1 MSFRLT
7 LEVQCPSDWN
17 QDYADL
23 VMAILQHQMDVKV
36 EAIE

>member
-7 LEVQCPSDWN
+7 LEVKCPSNWN
-17 QDYADL
+17 QEYEDL
-23 VMAILQHQMDVKV
+23 LMAVLQREMDVKV

>member
-7 LEVQCPSDWN
+7 LEVECPSNWN

-23 VMAILQHQMDVKV
+23 VMAVLQREMDVNV